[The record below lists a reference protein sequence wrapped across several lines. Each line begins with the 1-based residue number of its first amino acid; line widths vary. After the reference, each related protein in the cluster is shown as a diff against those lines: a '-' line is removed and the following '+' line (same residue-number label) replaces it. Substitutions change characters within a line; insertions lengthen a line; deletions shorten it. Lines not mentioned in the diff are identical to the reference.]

1 MNENLDNELKELGA
15 KVADDMGYT
24 RKDENPQRPK
34 TSFAFKPQGKILI
47 GGAGILFL
55 IILIALFSGRGDKL
69 SPEDLPSIQFGL
81 NQFEQRITRLEGI
94 YDKIGFLEKQGE
106 ELQESLAETGKSARF
121 LALRLDKLTQN
132 VDGLQKIVAP
142 LPAKTEG
149 PLTIQRKTFP
159 LVKAR
164 YHEVRRGDSLYR
176 IAQQYGTSVGE
187 LCRLNNMT
195 PNQVIHPGQK
205 LLVAPDSRQ

>member
-1 MNENLDNELKELGA
+1 MNENLDNEMKELGA
-15 KVADDMGYT
+15 KVTDDMGYT

-34 TSFAFKPQGKILI
+34 ASFAFKPQGKILI

-55 IILIALFSGRGDKL
+55 IILIVLFSGRGDKL

-132 VDGLQKIVAP
+132 VDRLQKIVAP

-149 PLTIQRKTFP
+149 PLTIQRRTFP
-159 LVKAR
+159 LFKGR

-176 IAQQYGTSVGE
+176 IAQQYGTSVDE

-195 PNQVIHPGQK
+195 PNQVIYPGQR
-205 LLVAPDSRQ
+205 LLVAPDSHQ

>member
-1 MNENLDNELKELGA
+1 MNENLDNEMKELGA

-34 TSFAFKPQGKILI
+34 ASFAFKPQGKILI
-47 GGAGILFL
+47 GGAGIILL

-94 YDKIGFLEKQGE
+94 YDKIVFLEKQGE

-132 VDGLQKIVAP
+132 VDRLQKIVAP

-159 LVKAR
+159 LVKGR

>member
-1 MNENLDNELKELGA
+1 MNENLDNEMKELGA
-15 KVADDMGYT
+15 KVTDDMGYT

-34 TSFAFKPQGKILI
+34 ASFAFKPQGKILI

-121 LALRLDKLTQN
+121 LALRLDKLIQN
-132 VDGLQKIVAP
+132 VDRLQKIVAP
-142 LPAKTEG
+142 LPAKTKG

-159 LVKAR
+159 LVKGR

-176 IAQQYGTSVGE
+176 IAQQYGTSVDE

-195 PNQVIHPGQK
+195 RNQVIHPGQK

>member
-1 MNENLDNELKELGA
+1 MNENLDKEMKELGA

-34 TSFAFKPQGKILI
+34 TSFAFKPRGKILI
-47 GGAGILFL
+47 GGAGIILL

-69 SPEDLPSIQFGL
+69 SPEDLPSIQSGL
-81 NQFEQRITRLEGI
+81 NQLEQKITRLEGI

-132 VDGLQKIVAP
+132 VDRLQKIVAP

-159 LVKAR
+159 LVKGR
-164 YHEVRRGDSLYR
+164 YHQVRRGDSLYR
-176 IAQQYGTSVGE
+176 IAQQYGTSVDE

-195 PNQVIHPGQK
+195 RNQVIHPGQK

>member
-1 MNENLDNELKELGA
+1 MKELGA

-34 TSFAFKPQGKILI
+34 ASFAFKPRGKILI
-47 GGAGILFL
+47 GGAGIILL

-81 NQFEQRITRLEGI
+81 NQLEQKITRLEGI

-132 VDGLQKIVAP
+132 VDRLQKIVAP

-159 LVKAR
+159 LVKGR
-164 YHEVRRGDSLYR
+164 YHQVRRGDSLYR
-176 IAQQYGTSVGE
+176 IAQQYGTSVDE

-195 PNQVIHPGQK
+195 RNQVIHPGQK
-205 LLVAPDSRQ
+205 LLVAPDRRR

>member
-1 MNENLDNELKELGA
+1 VNENLDKEMKELGA

-34 TSFAFKPQGKILI
+34 ASFAFKPQGKILI

-55 IILIALFSGRGDKL
+55 IILIVLFSGRGDKL

-94 YDKIGFLEKQGE
+94 YDKIVFLEKQGE

-132 VDGLQKIVAP
+132 VDRLQKIVAP

-149 PLTIQRKTFP
+149 PLTIQRKAFP
-159 LVKAR
+159 LVKGR

-195 PNQVIHPGQK
+195 PNQVIYPGQR
-205 LLVAPDSRQ
+205 LLVAPESHQ